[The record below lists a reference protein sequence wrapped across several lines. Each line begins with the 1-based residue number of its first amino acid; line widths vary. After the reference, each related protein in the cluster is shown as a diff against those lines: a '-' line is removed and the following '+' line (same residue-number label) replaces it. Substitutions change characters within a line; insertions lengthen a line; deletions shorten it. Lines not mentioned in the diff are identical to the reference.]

1 MQVRLLLMVALATT
15 AATATAQQGR
25 GGTAGGG
32 VQCPGCDSAQMAIA
46 RRRWIDSEISG
57 LTVELARNR
66 ILFENLQSRLAPDS
80 PEPPRSDRER
90 AELQARLAA
99 QSNEKARQ
107 IRELSMRCGEQ
118 EPVRG
123 YLGVVTEQTMSAET
137 TPAGRSSTSLS
148 YHIVQTVQPGSP
160 AARAGLQPG
169 DTIVAVNRADAR
181 VRSLE
186 PYVRE
191 PGARLTLT
199 IARDGQRRDI
209 ALTVGRRPPTFDGA
223 CMQYRD
229 FRFMDSTGRNIVMYR
244 QPGSS
249 PGAAGRAG
257 TMVRRGT
264 APTGQTEVLRTRVDA
279 PEGQQPVR
287 IVLSPDSAARSTFIM
302 IPPAGAAGGVLFLSR
317 GGSSAVVAGA
327 EVSLVNGGLKT
338 IFAVD
343 HGALV
348 LSVAPRSPAEQAG
361 ILSGD
366 VIVGA
371 NGEPVTAIAV
381 LQRVIHAAHEKRH
394 VSLDVI
400 RSKQPRQ
407 ITLRW

>member
-1 MQVRLLLMVALATT
+1 MQVGLLLMTALATP
-15 AATATAQQGR
+15 ATATAQQGR

-32 VQCPGCDSAQMAIA
+32 VQCPGCDSAQIAIA
-46 RRRWIDSEISG
+46 RRRWIDSEISA
-57 LTVELARNR
+57 LTLELARNR
-66 ILFENLQSRLAPDS
+66 ILYENLQSRLAPDS

-99 QSNEKARQ
+99 QSNEMARLM
-107 IRELSMRCGEQ
+107 RELSMRCGEQ

-148 YHIVQTVQPGSP
+148 YHVVQTVQPGSP
-160 AARAGLQPG
+160 AGRAGLQSG
-169 DTIVAVNRADAR
+169 DTIVAVNRTDAR

-191 PGARLTLT
+191 PGAKLTLT
-199 IARDGQRRDI
+199 IARDGQRRDVT
-209 ALTVGRRPPTFDGA
+209 LTVGRRPPSFDGA
-223 CMQYRD
+223 CIQYRD
-229 FRFMDSTGRNIVMYR
+229 FRFMDSSGRSVVMYR

-257 TMVRRGT
+257 TMVRSGT
-264 APTGQTEVLRTRVDA
+264 GSAGQREVIRTRVEA
-279 PEGQQPVR
+279 LEGQQPVR

-302 IPPAGAAGGVLFLSR
+302 VPPAGAAGGVLFLSR
-317 GGSSAVVAGA
+317 GGSSAAIAGA

-366 VIVGA
+366 VIVSA

-394 VSLDVI
+394 VSLDII
-400 RSKQPRQ
+400 RAKQARQ